1 MAAEAG
7 KPFVWADGDK
17 LDDDDYTMWGTG
29 EPAIVEGVTN
39 CATIYTGKYGH
50 TLWCTGGRGIEEGV
64 TNCATIYTGKCS
76 HSNFN

>member
-29 EPAIVEGVTN
+29 EPAIEEGVTN

-50 TLWCTGGRGIEEGV
+50 TL
-64 TNCATIYTGKCS
+64 
-76 HSNFN
+76 